1 MRGDERDGLNP
12 TLEAKSFW
20 EIFASMW
27 KQFYIEVKHVGLVID
42 VKDVILSS
50 FPYFPPVFVK
60 RIFDFQS

>member
-1 MRGDERDGLNP
+1 
-12 TLEAKSFW
+12 
-20 EIFASMW
+20 MW